1 MKCFADQHCET
12 QQLAHDSK
20 TFSNKRSET
29 KLLKPSQCL
38 WENLSSTDKKK
49 KNLQKLRKRGKSSRR
64 RK

>member
-49 KNLQKLRKRGKSSRR
+49 KKLAKVAQERKKQSP
-64 RK
+64 